1 MKIDKIQDGH
11 SDEFFRSL
19 LALETLEDCYNY
31 FDDLMTLKE
40 LDSMIQRFEVAKLL
54 LLNKTYSDIAEATGS
69 STTTISRVK
78 RIIDE
83 GNGGLLEMVHRIDEQ
98 DDRELHR

>member
-1 MKIDKIQDGH
+1 MKIEKIQDGH
-11 SDEFFRSL
+11 GDEFFRSL

-40 LDSMIQRFEVAKLL
+40 LESLIQRFEVAKLL
-54 LLNKTYSDIAEATGS
+54 LLNKTYSDISEATGS

-78 RIIDE
+78 RILDE
-83 GNGGLLEMVHRIDEQ
+83 GNDGLLEMVHRIDEQ
-98 DDRELHR
+98 NEEELHH

>member
-11 SDEFFRSL
+11 GDEFFRSL
-19 LALETLEDCYNY
+19 LALETLEDCYDY